1 MGKQFINYEIKPVY
15 TTDAL
20 RVTDQL
26 FTLAKETLNEFTC
39 FSEDVS

>member
-15 TTDAL
+15 TTDPL

-26 FTLAKETLNEFTC
+26 FTLAKETLIEFTC
-39 FSEDVS
+39 FREDVS